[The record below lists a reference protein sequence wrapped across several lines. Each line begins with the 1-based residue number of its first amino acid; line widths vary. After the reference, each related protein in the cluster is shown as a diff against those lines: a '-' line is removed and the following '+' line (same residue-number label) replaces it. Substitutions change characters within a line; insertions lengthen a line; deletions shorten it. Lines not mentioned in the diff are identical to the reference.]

1 MNSKEKQIKYES
13 SNSYSTLNKLTE
25 DTKHIWL
32 VFHGM
37 GYLSR
42 YFIREFEEFDAK
54 DHYFIAPQAP
64 SKYYQSK
71 DFRRVG
77 ASWLTKENTVVET
90 ENVLTYVN
98 AIYKAEIKPILEKH
112 NHVKFHVLG
121 FSQGVSIASR
131 FVAKY
136 NISCDN
142 LVLHSG
148 GIPKELEPL
157 DFKTF
162 KGKAW
167 LLYGNEDEWLTDEK
181 LEYEKGRALIL
192 FSERL
197 TTLEFQGAHKLN
209 TEVLNKIIFNTT
221 A

>member
-42 YFIREFEEFDAK
+42 YFIREFEEF
-54 DHYFIAPQAP
+54 
-64 SKYYQSK
+64 
-71 DFRRVG
+71 G

-209 TEVLNKIIFNTT
+209 TEALNKIIFNTT
-221 A
+221 PFRRINSRSSI